1 MVVRPV
7 RISNRN
13 SLMPVQSVLLVDASC
28 KVSLAL
34 IHYPLDV
41 RAHLLVVTGNV
52 SAFRVVSV
60 SVHVFY
66 AVVVHARIVSATFI
80 TIIHS

>member
-1 MVVRPV
+1 
-7 RISNRN
+7 
-13 SLMPVQSVLLVDASC
+13 MPVQSVLLVDASC

-66 AVVVHARIVSATFI
+66 AVVVHARVFNGTY
-80 TIIHS
+80 